1 MGFMTRTGE
10 LMVGMTARVMARM
23 MELRTRV
30 MQLLMKKSSCQS
42 FHSEPAKEETGS
54 EGTPAGTPTAGNGRN
69 PEVLHGASGALALKG
84 AGGWTGHDSFPA
96 DGWLT
101 NPNQVRFPG
110 EPRPRVPPPAPPLP
124 RSHLTASYPTQPPTQ
139 AFSSRCWWPGA
150 LPWPLSRW
158 PPGSGAAAAAGS
170 RRQGTVQVA
179 AAPAW
184 RMRELQPFGKD

>member
-1 MGFMTRTGE
+1 MTRTGE

-69 PEVLHGASGALALKG
+69 PEVLHGARGALALKG

-101 NPNQVRFPG
+101 NPNQIRFPG

-139 AFSSRCWWPGA
+139 AFSY
-150 LPWPLSRW
+150 
-158 PPGSGAAAAAGS
+158 AAGG
-170 RRQGTVQVA
+170 RGRCRGRCRAGRLDLGPPPLRA
-179 AAPAW
+179 AGDTEPC
-184 RMRELQPFGKD
+184 R